1 MKFLNYTQTNNF
13 FVGTHRVRPKKKT
26 KEKYLFFEIVVTVYG
41 VF

>member
-13 FVGTHRVRPKKKT
+13 FVGTHRVRPKKKN
-26 KEKYLFFEIVVTVYG
+26 KGKIL